1 MSQSVKYMQWS
12 KQLEQSL
19 DGYTRYDAIAYYWLS
34 IAITEIDN
42 GLDKNVAKERYS
54 KKTFDDANS
63 LNQHNDKLATRVKPS
78 KNHPSS
84 ARNAFGYKDPLQV
97 KYIFLFH
104 FNLCYP
110 Q

>member
-42 GLDKNVAKERYS
+42 GLDKDIAKKRYS
-54 KKTFDDANS
+54 QLTLDDAIA
-63 LNQHNDKLATRVKPS
+63 LNQHNDQLAVKVKPS

-84 ARNAFGYKDPLQV
+84 ARNAFGYKSPLQV
-97 KYIFLFH
+97 KQLFLFH

-110 Q
+110 